1 MNTIKCL
8 VFDIDGTLVAR
19 GKSEMEKSTKEAI
32 TIAQKNGLKTIIA
45 TGRSYYY
52 IHKDVLDI
60 KFDYYATI
68 NGSCLTDKNGTIL
81 IAHTMNK
88 ETILKCIESAK
99 KYHVAIAFKY
109 ADHIRTAAY
118 HDYFIKNFVI
128 SDGIDRKVM
137 DYTTDFQSKLD
148 RLPLGCF
155 VIGEAENIEKVAN
168 ENKTLHFKR
177 AVGIGYDVYDS
188 SLGKTATIEAA
199 LNRMN
204 LTWDNVMAFGD
215 AGNDATMLK
224 KAKIGV
230 AMGQGNS
237 EAKEAADYI
246 TTAVTEDGIMNAL
259 KHFNLI

>member
-1 MNTIKCL
+1 MDTIKCL

-60 KFDYYATI
+60 KFDYYATN

-109 ADHIRTAAY
+109 ADHIRTM
-118 HDYFIKNFVI
+118 I
-128 SDGIDRKVM
+128 
-137 DYTTDFQSKLD
+137 
-148 RLPLGCF
+148 
-155 VIGEAENIEKVAN
+155 
-168 ENKTLHFKR
+168 TL
-177 AVGIGYDVYDS
+177 
-188 SLGKTATIEAA
+188 
-199 LNRMN
+199 
-204 LTWDNVMAFGD
+204 
-215 AGNDATMLK
+215 LK
-224 KAKIGV
+224 I
-230 AMGQGNS
+230 
-237 EAKEAADYI
+237 
-246 TTAVTEDGIMNAL
+246 L
-259 KHFNLI
+259 